1 MTELILGLILFLGA
15 HSVRIVADDWRT
27 QKMEALGEKAFKGVH
42 ALISLLGL
50 YLLVVG
56 YGEARLQTVVI
67 WNPPTATRHISLL
80 LMLFSSILMV
90 AAYIPRNHLKIRM
103 GHPMVLS
110 VKVWALS
117 HLLANGNLA
126 DMLLF
131 GAFLIWALLNF
142 KSARVRDRVQVQLPD
157 SNAEVNAGVSSASL
171 PEDVPVKPNLVATLI
186 TLAGGIAL
194 WAVITFV
201 LHAKV
206 VGVAPMG

>member
-1 MTELILGLILFLGA
+1 MTELIWGLILFLGA

-27 QKMEALGEKAFKGVH
+27 QKMQALGEKAFKGVY
-42 ALISLLGL
+42 ALISLLGF

-56 YGEARLQTVVI
+56 YGEARLQTVVL
-67 WNPPTATRHISLL
+67 WNPPTATRHIALL
-80 LMLFSSILMV
+80 LMLFASILMV

-126 DMLLF
+126 DVLLF
-131 GAFLIWALLNF
+131 GAFLIWAVLNF
-142 KSARVRDRVQVQLPD
+142 KSARARDRAQVQGPD
-157 SNAEVNAGVSSASL
+157 SNADVSDGGSLASL
-171 PEDVPVKPNLVATLI
+171 PEDPPIKPSLAATFI

>member
-157 SNAEVNAGVSSASL
+157 SNAKVNAGGSSASL
-171 PEDVPVKPNLVATLI
+171 PEDAPVKPNLVATLI

>member
-27 QKMEALGEKAFKGVH
+27 QKIQALGEKAFKGVY

-56 YGEARLQTVVI
+56 YGEARLQTVVL
-67 WNPPTATRHISLL
+67 WNPPTATRHIGLL
-80 LMLFSSILMV
+80 LMLLASILMV

-103 GHPMVLS
+103 RHPMVLS

-126 DMLLF
+126 DVLLF
-131 GAFLIWALLNF
+131 GGFLIWAVLNF
-142 KSARVRDRVQVQLPD
+142 KSARARDRAQVQGPD
-157 SNAEVNAGVSSASL
+157 SNGEVSDGVSLASL
-171 PEDVPVKPNLVATLI
+171 PEDAPIQPSLAATLI